1 MTYVVD
7 THALV
12 WFIEGNARLGATA
25 KQALTDPRAELVVPT
40 IVLAEIVH
48 LYARKRI
55 EVDLGSVL
63 TRVANASNCSVYPL
77 DEAVVERLPA
87 ALDIHDAIIVAT
99 ALVFREVLEK
109 DTLIISKDAEIA
121 NCGLVS
127 VVW

>member
-12 WFIEGNARLGATA
+12 WFIEGNRRLGAA
-25 KQALTDPRAELVVPT
+25 ARQALRNPEAELIVPT
-40 IVLAEIVH
+40 IALAEIVH

-63 TRVANASNCSVYPL
+63 TRVASASNCSVYPL
-77 DEAVVERLPA
+77 DEAVVERLPTT
-87 ALDIHDAIIVAT
+87 LDIHDAIIVGT
-99 ALVFREVLEK
+99 ALVFREVLDK
-109 DTLIISKDAEIA
+109 DTIVISKDADIA
-121 NCGLVS
+121 NSGLVS

>member
-48 LYARKRI
+48 LYARKRT

-87 ALDIHDAIIVAT
+87 ALDIHEAIIVAT

-121 NCGLVS
+121 NSGLVS